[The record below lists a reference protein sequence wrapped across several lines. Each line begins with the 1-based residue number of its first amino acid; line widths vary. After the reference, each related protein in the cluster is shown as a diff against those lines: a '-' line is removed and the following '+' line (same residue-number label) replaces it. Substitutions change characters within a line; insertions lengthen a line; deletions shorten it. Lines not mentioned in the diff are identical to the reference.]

1 MMYLRVLFVFV
12 MLLTFNNSFAGE
24 NSSNRDGVFIHI
36 SSGFDNPHKVV
47 MALTLALK
55 MAEDYN
61 VFVFL
66 DINAPEVVLTNS
78 KSIEMK
84 KFEHSKILITKL
96 LEKNV
101 KIAVCPMCLEVLNKT
116 QFDLMRGI
124 ELAEKEKFF
133 NFTNGRILSLSY

>member
-1 MMYLRVLFVFV
+1 MYLRVLFVFV